1 MITYDAN
8 AGVLHYREATT
19 ISLATG
25 LPVFLDAGATIT
37 FRVQT
42 TAHVDVSGQ
51 TWPVTMACIVP
62 GYFIGVLDTAVDIT
76 PLGEYIVVCN
86 VTFGGQAL
94 GHWEIP
100 LEVLERRG

>member
-8 AGVLHYREATT
+8 AGVLHYQEATT
-19 ISLATG
+19 TSLATG
-25 LPVFLDAGATIT
+25 LPVFLDAGATVT

-51 TWPVTMACIVP
+51 TWPVTMNCIAP
-62 GYFIGVLDTAVDIT
+62 GYFIGVLDATVAID
-76 PLGEYIVVCN
+76 PFGEYVVVCN